1 VFERTRGLDYEVIVV
16 DNGSTDGS
24 AEMVRNEFPRAIVIA
39 NSDNRGFATGNNQ
52 GMAVASGR
60 YVLLLNSDTIVLDNA
75 ISKVVAFAD
84 GRPDA
89 AVAGC
94 RILNPDGTLQ
104 RSCFMFPS
112 LLNMVLSST
121 YLYKLFPRNRFLG
134 RERMTW
140 WDFDSAREVDVIR
153 GCFMLVRQNAIA
165 QVGGMDERY
174 FMYCEETD
182 WCCRFK
188 KAGWRIFYTS
198 DAEIIH
204 LHGASTEK
212 VDGVMYLQ
220 LRGSRLLFMRKH
232 KGLLIYAVARVLTA
246 MFFLIRVPYWLGKA
260 FFCRAKRGE
269 HLRRAGLY
277 VRGAFYSLVD
287 SEQLLVKR

>member
-1 VFERTRGLDYEVIVV
+1 VV

-24 AEMVRNEFPRAIVIA
+24 VEMVRNEFPRTVVIA
-39 NSDNRGFATGNNQ
+39 NSDNRGFASGNNQ
-52 GMAVASGR
+52 GMAIAGGR
-60 YVLLLNSDTIVLDNA
+60 YILLLNSDTIVLDNA

-84 GRPDA
+84 SHSNA

-94 RILNPDGTLQ
+94 RVLNPDRTLQ

-140 WDFDSAREVDVIR
+140 WDFDSAREVDVIK
-153 GCFMLVRQNAIA
+153 GCFMLVRRSVIA
-165 QVGGMDERY
+165 QVGEMDERY

-182 WCCRFK
+182 WCRRFK
-188 KAGWRIFYTS
+188 KAGWRILYTP

-212 VDGVMYLQ
+212 VDEAMYLQ

-232 KGLLIYAVARVLTA
+232 NGLFIYAVARALTA
-246 MFFLIRVPYWLGKA
+246 TFFFIRVPYWLGRA
-260 FFCRAKRGE
+260 VFCRAKRGE
-269 HLRRAGLY
+269 CLRRAGLY
-277 VRGAFYSLVD
+277 VRGAFYSLAD
-287 SEQLLVKR
+287 SERLLVKREL